1 MPSKKGKDKKISL
14 SKIFKEHP
22 VSLQLSLSIKFLI
35 RLAILEDTN
44 LIILSF
50 LLILIPLT
58 NFISSLSK

>member
-1 MPSKKGKDKKISL
+1 MPSKKGKDKKIFL
-14 SKIFKEHP
+14 SKIFKEQP

-35 RLAILEDTN
+35 KLAILEDTN

-58 NFISSLSK
+58 NFISSFSK